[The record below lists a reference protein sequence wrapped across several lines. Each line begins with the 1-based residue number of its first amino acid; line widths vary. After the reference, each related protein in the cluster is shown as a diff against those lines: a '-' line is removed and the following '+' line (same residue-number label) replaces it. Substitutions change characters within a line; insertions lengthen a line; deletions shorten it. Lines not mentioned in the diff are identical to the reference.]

1 LTVSGAGALR
11 GDSAVAARARWLLP
25 GAGELALF
33 SESASSVRATLAPP
47 DEASGRSVSGGS
59 GGRVDGG
66 GLDTPA
72 WRGDTGGDRCGG
84 REVTGGRERGKR
96 KREREREKK
105 KTRSKIDRVEWLSCV
120 AMCCVSVSVM

>member
-33 SESASSVRATLAPP
+33 SESASSVRATLAPL
-47 DEASGRSVSGGS
+47 DDANARTVNGGS

-72 WRGDTGGDRCGG
+72 GRGDTGGDRCGG
-84 REVTGGRERGKR
+84 REVTGAREKRRGEKEKKR
-96 KREREREKK
+96 KKK
-105 KTRSKIDRVEWLSCV
+105 KRKVRSTCGVWRVD
-120 AMCCVSVSVM
+120 VM